1 METILAGHYQIV
13 KHLSGGGFGQTF
25 LAKDSHLPGNPLC
38 VVKQLKPRASDP
50 ETLQTAKRLFTQEAE
65 TLYRLGDHDQ
75 IPRLF
80 AHFEEDR
87 EFYLVQ
93 EFIEGQ
99 PLDQELSLGRQ
110 LSEASVIVL
119 LQDMLQVLAF
129 VHQQNVIH
137 RDIKPSNLIRRSRDS
152 KIVLIDFGA
161 VKEVREVMN
170 QAANIQGHSN
180 LTVAIGSPGY
190 MPSEQQSFH
199 PHFSS
204 DIYAVGIVCIQA
216 LIGLNPRELPKDSRS
231 KEVCCSLLTD
241 RAPVSPGLAEILDRM
256 VRYDYRQRYEN
267 AIEALQALQELTA
280 RSDHQIIIT
289 ASETVNLLSELPN
302 QGTELTEA
310 INPVNELPNQ
320 GTEPS
325 QLPTTLQ
332 DVPKELKK
340 QLERL
345 LAGVIGPVA
354 SLILKQALDG
364 VQTYED
370 LVDRLAVRLSEKER
384 AKFREQ
390 ASRLFKDQNLSLP
403 VTSQHKASA
412 TTARPTPPNTPAH
425 TVDPSFIKCCELEL
439 AKAIGSVAPL
449 IVQRTLSQKP
459 NLSRIQLIETLAQHL
474 PNSVKIEAFRQSL
487 LIFL

>member
-1 METILAGHYQIV
+1 
-13 KHLSGGGFGQTF
+13 
-25 LAKDSHLPGNPLC
+25 
-38 VVKQLKPRASDP
+38 
-50 ETLQTAKRLFTQEAE
+50 
-65 TLYRLGDHDQ
+65 
-75 IPRLF
+75 
-80 AHFEEDR
+80 
-87 EFYLVQ
+87 
-93 EFIEGQ
+93 
-99 PLDQELSLGRQ
+99 
-110 LSEASVIVL
+110 
-119 LQDMLQVLAF
+119 LQVLAF

-170 QAANIQGHSN
+170 QVANIQGHSN

-216 LIGLNPRELPKDSRS
+216 LTGLNPKELPKDSRS

-267 AIEALQALQELTA
+267 AIEALQALQQLIA
-280 RSDHQIIIT
+280 RSDHQIGRN
-289 ASETVNLLSELPN
+289 ASETVKLLSLPN
-302 QGTELTEA
+302 QGTELTQA
-310 INPVNELPNQ
+310 INPVNDLLNQ
-320 GTEPS
+320 ETEPS

-332 DVPKELKK
+332 DIPNELKK

-370 LVDRLAVRLSEKER
+370 LVDRLVVRLSEKER

-403 VTSQHKASA
+403 VTSQNKASA
-412 TTARPTPPNTPAH
+412 TTGRPTTPNTPAH
-425 TVDPSFIKCCELEL
+425 AVDPSFIKCCELEL
-439 AKAIGSVAPL
+439 AKAIGPVAPL
-449 IVQRTLSQKP
+449 IVQRTLSQQP